1 MVLLFSELANWRLRA
16 LGGINV
22 AGISQRAVRLI
33 FVGIFLFFTTRNRYH
48 RGHLLL
54 LAATTMGHPTGRL
67 ILLRHGQSR

>member
-1 MVLLFSELANWRLRA
+1 MVLFSELANWRLRA

-22 AGISQRAVRLI
+22 AGISHAQFAS
-33 FVGIFLFFTTRNRYH
+33 FSSAFFCSSQRNRYH